1 MAVEA
6 NLEKALVKEYEN
18 KSPREL
24 ASAPVGAIA
33 GVSEGDA
40 KHLADAFGIKTVKDL
55 GTNKYFKVDAAIV
68 ALNEVEG

>member
-6 NLEKALVKEYEN
+6 NLSKALSKDYED
-18 KSPREL
+18 KSLKEL
-24 ASAPVGAIA
+24 AAAPVGAIA
-33 GVSEGDA
+33 GISEGDA

-55 GTNKYFKVDAAIV
+55 GTNKYFKVAAAIV